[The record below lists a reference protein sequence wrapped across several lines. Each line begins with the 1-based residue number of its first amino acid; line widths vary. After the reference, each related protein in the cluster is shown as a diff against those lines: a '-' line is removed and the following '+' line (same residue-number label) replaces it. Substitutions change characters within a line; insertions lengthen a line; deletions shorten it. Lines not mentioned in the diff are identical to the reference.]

1 MVNLPVMPAQRTSA
15 ERSGSTRTEEVFDEL
30 RAELL
35 DLNGAYQPGG
45 RLKLAEL
52 TQRFGVSISVVR
64 EALTRFAE
72 QGLLVATPQRGYSV
86 RELSVA
92 DLADLTRVRVQ
103 VESLAFGQ
111 AVRTGDVA
119 WETSVV
125 ATHHTLERTPTM
137 LSGGTFNE
145 SWSVAHRAFH
155 QALLAGCGS
164 PRLQGIATALRDG
177 AELYRRWYWALA
189 DDHARNIPAEH
200 TRLRDLVVS
209 RDSDAGIALLTE
221 HIERAPRQL
230 IAYAE
235 QHDLTAGRPAG

>member
-1 MVNLPVMPAQRTSA
+1 MMPAQRTSA

-35 DLNGAYQPGG
+35 DLNGAYQPGA

-64 EALTRFAE
+64 EALTRLAE

-92 DLADLTRVRVQ
+92 DLADLTQVRVQ
-103 VESLAFGQ
+103 IESLAFGQ
-111 AVRTGDVA
+111 TLLNGDVA
-119 WETSVV
+119 WETEVV
-125 ATHHTLERTPTM
+125 ATHHTLQRTPTV
-137 LSGGTFNE
+137 LPDGQFNE
-145 SWSVAHRAFH
+145 GWSIAHRTFH

-164 PRLQGIATALRDG
+164 PRLEAIAAGLRDS

-189 DDHARNIPAEH
+189 EDHARDIPAEH
-200 TRLRDLVVS
+200 TSLRDLAIS
-209 RDSDAGIALLTE
+209 RDATAGIPLLTE
-221 HIERAPRQL
+221 HIERAPREL
-230 IAYAE
+230 IAYS
-235 QHDLTAGRPAG
+235 QRHDLTRGRPAH